1 MTPIDEHPAA
11 SPANPVPSSALSPA
25 DGPEN
30 WGRSEGPAGRPAND
44 PKALALGISVYLMW
58 GFFPLYFHLLEPAG
72 AVEVIAHRA
81 FWGLAWC
88 LLALLAFKRIPLLVR
103 TLRNPRILARL
114 AASGALVVL
123 NWSTYVYAIQNGHT
137 VDAAIGYFINPLV
150 TVALGLLILRERISL
165 LQRIALGFGVVA
177 IAILFIGQGRI
188 PLISLT
194 LALSFGFYSLVKK
207 DVAASVDPLVG
218 MSIETAA
225 VSPFLIGYFAHLWAA
240 GSTSFQ
246 ALARMGAD
254 APIGIGAHLLLLIGA
269 GLITVIPLI
278 LFAAAAKGL
287 SLATLGFIQYVSPG
301 LQMLIGVAV
310 FHEPMDP
317 YRWAAAGVIWVALAI
332 LTFDALVASR
342 RQRRLLRAAAPARSA
357 DEA

>member
-1 MTPIDEHPAA
+1 MTPIGATPTG
-11 SPANPVPSSALSPA
+11 SPA
-25 DGPEN
+25 DPAPSSWPSAATGGPHEN
-30 WGRSEGPAGRPAND
+30 REQRSRHPMRTGRPAND
-44 PKALALGISVYLMW
+44 PKSLALGIGVYLMW

-72 AVEVIAHRA
+72 AIEVIAHRA

-88 LLALLAFKRIPLLVR
+88 LLALVAVRRIPLLIR
-103 TLRNPRILARL
+103 TMKNPAFLSRL
-114 AASGALVVL
+114 AAAGALVVL

-150 TVALGLLILRERISL
+150 TVALGLLILRERISP
-165 LQRIALGFGVVA
+165 LQKIALGFGVGA

-188 PLISLT
+188 PLVSLT
-194 LALSFGFYSLVKK
+194 LALSFGLYSLVKK

-218 MSIETAA
+218 MSIETAT
-225 VSPFLIGYFAHLWAA
+225 VSPFLLAYFARLWI
-240 GSTSFQ
+240 GGGTSFQ
-246 ALARMGAD
+246 TLARMGAD
-254 APIGIGAHLLLLIGA
+254 SPTPIGVHLLLLIGA

-310 FHEPMDP
+310 FHEPMDA
-317 YRWAAAGVIWVALAI
+317 YRWAASGVIWAALGL
-332 LTFDALVASR
+332 LTFDALAAGGR
-342 RQRRLLRAAAPARSA
+342 RRRLLRTAAP
-357 DEA
+357 